1 MRRILQ
7 HSISVLTAASLVIAS
22 AAPALSAPTP
32 VTIDDCKVLN
42 DSDVRDKIRE
52 LTETALV
59 AELKDIDYTRLIE
72 SRWPEARMEQRIDQS
87 IDAAIAVL
95 RADKSWLDRAYSNIS
110 KETAERYA
118 TEVAERAYGSEEFK
132 AALAELADLVGKVIG
147 SRIERSTEKVSGPV
161 IACVQTTLQTR
172 YGEALSQVFARETEQ
187 SIRVNPTG
195 ASARID
201 ATDLAFQGGAT
212 ISGIILV
219 VTRQVIARM
228 IAGIG
233 ARIAGAVATRIISSF
248 TGIIGLALIA
258 SDLYNAG
265 DGVFP
270 LIAERMKSAE
280 SKTLIKSEIVRVLQT
295 EVTEQLE
302 PIGRETA
309 ERIHALWLDF
319 RQKYDK
325 LLSLAD
331 QYPAFSAFLKERK
344 IDQLGRLGRIVQIIL
359 SSEGEK
365 RIEWRTADGSLNL
378 ALLDLDDTG
387 VAIAEDQKSI
397 DIALKWAALTDGK
410 LDQVAATGLH
420 KLIAPD
426 AVTKP
431 QLKTL
436 LALNDKLVIT
446 RIAGLEASARDL
458 LLALPA
464 AQLLELGRRLTEP
477 ELTAFSDYQRLLS
490 PAAARRVA
498 TEIGANPAAMQIL
511 AQGGVRSGLMN
522 SRDQLAALDMLL
534 RPPSPIPDVMRVV
547 NDFEIA
553 SEGRVDW
560 RIFWYRHMFI
570 VIVLALLSLVLLVVL
585 RRLVF
590 GRPAAR

>member
-7 HSISVLTAASLVIAS
+7 QAISFLAAASLVLSS
-22 AAPALSAPTP
+22 AAPAASAIAP
-32 VTIDDCKVLN
+32 VTIEDCKVLK
-42 DSDVRDKIRE
+42 DAEVRDKIRE

-59 AELKDIDYTRLIE
+59 SELKDIDYKRLIE
-72 SRWPEARMEQRIDQS
+72 ARWPEARMEQRIDQS
-87 IDAAIAVL
+87 IDAAVAVL
-95 RADKSWLDRAYSNIS
+95 RADKSWLDRAYSNVS
-110 KETAERYA
+110 QETAERYA
-118 TEVAERAYGSEEFK
+118 TEVAERAYGSQEFK
-132 AALAELADLVGKVIG
+132 DALTELADLVGKVIG
-147 SRIERSTEKVSGPV
+147 ARIERSTEKVSGPV

-172 YGEALSQVFARETEQ
+172 YGDALAQVFARETEQ
-187 SIRVNPTG
+187 GIRVSPTG
-195 ASARID
+195 ASAKID
-201 ATDLAFQGGAT
+201 ATDLAFRGGAT

-233 ARIAGAVATRIISSF
+233 TRIAGAVATRIISSF
-248 TGIIGLALIA
+248 TGLVGLALIV
-258 SDLYNAG
+258 SDLYKAG

-280 SKTLIKSEIVRVLQT
+280 SKELIKAEIVRVLQT
-295 EVTEQLE
+295 EVTQQLE

-325 LLSLAD
+325 LLNLAD
-331 QYPAFSAFLKERK
+331 QYPAFGAFLKDRK

-359 SSEGEK
+359 SHEGEK
-365 RIEWRTADGSLNL
+365 RVEWRTADGSLNL

-397 DIALKWAALTDGK
+397 DVAMKWSELAGGK
-410 LDQVAATGLH
+410 LDQVSRFELH

-426 AVTKP
+426 AVSKE
-431 QLKTL
+431 QLKAL
-436 LALNDKLVIT
+436 LALDDKLVIT
-446 RIAGLEASARDL
+446 RIAGLEAPARDL

-464 AQLLELGRRLTEP
+464 AQLREIGRRLTES

-498 TEIGANPAAMQIL
+498 SEIGANPGAMRVL
-511 AQGGVRSGLMN
+511 AQGGVKSGVMN
-522 SRDQLAALDMLL
+522 SRDQLAALDMIL
-534 RPPSPIPDVMRVV
+534 RPPSPIPDLMRVV
-547 NDFEIA
+547 NDFEMT

-560 RIFWYRHMFI
+560 RIFWQRHMFI
-570 VIVLALLSLVLLVVL
+570 VIVLAILAFVLLAFL
-585 RRLVF
+585 RRLVL
-590 GRPAAR
+590 GRPVER